1 MGNFLVKK
9 FFKTN
14 QEKLETS
21 DLNEFHKMQA
31 VDIQGKEI
39 RFETFKK
46 NKLLLIVNVA
56 SK

>member
-1 MGNFLVKK
+1 
-9 FFKTN
+9 
-14 QEKLETS
+14 
-21 DLNEFHKMQA
+21 MQA

-56 SK
+56 SKWGLTKEQYQQIGKLHEMYK